1 MTLFIIVFFGILGAL
16 IGSFLNVVILR
27 YNTGMGIGGRS
38 GCFSCGKV
46 LAWFELVPIFSFLI
60 QKGKCLGCKSSISS
74 QYPLVEGATSLLFA
88 FVAYVNLAPFY
99 SVFNIYQIIDL
110 FLVLTVVSILVVIF
124 VYDLRHKVIPDA
136 LSFSFAFFALVRLA
150 LHGQLALLHFPWMLD
165 LLAGPVLAL
174 PFVLVW
180 YFSKGKWMGLG
191 DGKLALGIGWFLGFT
206 GGLSAV
212 CLSFWIGTVVSLGLI
227 VTQKYLKKK
236 HRLTLKSE
244 IPFAPF
250 LIIGLLIVY
259 FFPIDIF
266 HVNAFLSLF

>member
-1 MTLFIIVFFGILGAL
+1 MTLFIIIFFGILGAL

-74 QYPLVEGATSLLFA
+74 QYPLVEGVTAFLFA
-88 FVAYVNLAPFY
+88 SIAYVNLVPFY
-99 SVFNIYQIIDL
+99 TSYNIYQIVDL
-110 FLVLTVVSILVVIF
+110 FLVLAVVSILVVVF

-136 LSFSFAFFALVRLA
+136 LSFSFAFFAIVRLVF
-150 LHGQLALLHFPWMLD
+150 HEQWVFFHFPYILNF
-165 LLAGPVLAL
+165 LAGPILAL

-191 DGKLALGIGWFLGFT
+191 DGKLALGIGWFLGFSA
-206 GGLSAV
+206 GLSAV
-212 CLSFWIGTVVSLGLI
+212 CLAFWIGTVVSLGLI
-227 VTQKYLKKK
+227 VTQKFLKKK
-236 HRLTLKSE
+236 NMLTLKSE

-266 HVNAFLSLF
+266 HINAFLSLF